1 MSKPVN
7 VGFDLRL
14 LVKSRYL
21 PRDSRRDSMPA
32 PLKPQNIKD
41 ALKTL

>member
-7 VGFDLRL
+7 VGFDVRL

-32 PLKPQNIKD
+32 PLKPQNTTD
-41 ALKTL
+41 ALQTL